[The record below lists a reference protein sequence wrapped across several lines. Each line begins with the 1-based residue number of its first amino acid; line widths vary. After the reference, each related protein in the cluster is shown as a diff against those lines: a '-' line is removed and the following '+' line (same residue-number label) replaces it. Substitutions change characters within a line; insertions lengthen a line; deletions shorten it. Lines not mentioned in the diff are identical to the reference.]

1 MVEIKEEF
9 RNRLKIAMDRANMKA
24 IDLAKRTGISEA
36 TISQYRS
43 GYSKPKEN
51 RLVLIANILCVAP
64 AWLMGLDVP
73 MELSIPTPAAGPT
86 LSKDQEE
93 LLCKYDSLNDE
104 GKAKVLDYTSDL
116 VAGGRYEKVSD
127 EQSTVSG
134 TGA

>member
-1 MVEIKEEF
+1 
-9 RNRLKIAMDRANMKA
+9 MKA

-51 RLVLIANILCVAP
+51 RLVLIANILGVAP

-73 MELSIPTPAAGPT
+73 IELSTPPPVAGPK

-104 GKAKVLDYTSDL
+104 GKAKVLDYASDL
-116 VAGGRYEKVSD
+116 VDSGKYDNYKEEGRK
-127 EQSTVSG
+127 SG
-134 TGA
+134 

>member
-51 RLVLIANILCVAP
+51 RLVLIANILGVAP

-73 MELSIPTPAAGPT
+73 MEPSAPAPAAAPQT
-86 LSKDQEE
+86 TPDQEE
-93 LLCKYDSLNDE
+93 LLKCYDALNED
-104 GKAKVLDYTSDL
+104 GQAKVRDYAADL
-116 VAGGRYEKVSD
+116 VAGGRYGKVAS
-127 EQSTVSG
+127 EQSAVSG

>member
-51 RLVLIANILCVAP
+51 RLVLIANILGVAP

-73 MELSIPTPAAGPT
+73 MELSIPTPAAAPS
-86 LSKDQEE
+86 LSPDRKY
-93 LLCKYDSLNDE
+93 LLDKYDSLNDE
-104 GKAKVLDYTSDL
+104 GKAKLIERADELISLGNTLDND
-116 VAGGRYEKVSD
+116 VKKAGGAS
-127 EQSTVSG
+127 
-134 TGA
+134 A

>member
-51 RLVLIANILCVAP
+51 RLVLIANILGVAP

-73 MELSIPTPAAGPT
+73 MEPSAPAPAAAPS
-86 LSKDQEE
+86 LSPDRKD
-93 LLCKYDSLNDE
+93 LLDKYDALNDE
-104 GKAKVLDYTSDL
+104 GKAKVLDYASDL
-116 VAGGRYEKVSD
+116 VD
-127 EQSTVSG
+127 SG
-134 TGA
+134 KYDNYREEERKSV

>member
-51 RLVLIANILCVAP
+51 RLVLIANILGVAP

-73 MELSIPTPAAGPT
+73 MELSIPPAAEPT

-104 GKAKVLDYTSDL
+104 GKAKLIERADELISLGNTLDNDAKKAT
-116 VAGGRYEKVSD
+116 VAS
-127 EQSTVSG
+127 
-134 TGA
+134 